1 MTGDALIEKA
11 KEILAANP
19 DNRCV
24 KHLVALK
31 EAGKLDAMSPED
43 LAGLYA
49 CAKTGVENE
58 KSGLG
63 CYAMAPG
70 DYDKYADFFDAVC
83 NDYHNN
89 PAGDKVHV
97 TNWSLEGVAG
107 LPEDGQLDISKLGLK
122 DELSMRVRVGRNLTT
137 FPLPG
142 ELSLLALSCSPRTS
156 VFLMYWQFALSLS
169 PSLNTRTSSCGVR
182 GSTCLFRVLR
192 LLPYAAPCSGLTSH

>member
-11 KEILAANP
+11 KEILAAYP

-97 TNWSLEGVAG
+97 TNWSMEGVAG

-142 ELSLLALSCSPRTS
+142 ALSLLALSCSPRAS
-156 VFLMYWQFALSLS
+156 VFLMYCCLLSLS
-169 PSLNTRTSSCGVR
+169 PNTRTSPCGVHGM
-182 GSTCLFRVLR
+182 GSRAFSGLPAFLSHAALR
-192 LLPYAAPCSGLTSH
+192 SWLTSH